1 MNMTRHEIKSAHY
14 VEPYCFEDEQEEQ
27 WYRIGLLEG
36 VELTEDEIISDI
48 ETHISEMTVSEHDRS
63 KLLDELKQI
72 IRNGKIQH

>member
-1 MNMTRHEIKSAHY
+1 MTRHKIKNANY

-48 ETHISEMTVSEHDRS
+48 ETHISEMTASEHDRS

-72 IRNGKIQH
+72 IRNGKIQR